1 MLLFR
6 SDASS
11 QSFVENNR
19 LIDIADQT
27 RYANRMTVKP
37 VGPERP
43 LKFRCGV
50 DGWKATPYI
59 FRK

>member
-6 SDASS
+6 NDASS

-27 RYANRMTVKP
+27 RYANRMTGKP

-43 LKFRCGV
+43 LKFRCGGN
-50 DGWKATPYI
+50 GWKATAST